1 VPLLLSLELKM
12 YKVEIEFG
20 VWEDSKVTIETTNF
34 EIVKALQTFVEWQ
47 DSVDWIGE
55 YIMINEDDEEDF
67 EDEEEESEEK

>member
-1 VPLLLSLELKM
+1 M